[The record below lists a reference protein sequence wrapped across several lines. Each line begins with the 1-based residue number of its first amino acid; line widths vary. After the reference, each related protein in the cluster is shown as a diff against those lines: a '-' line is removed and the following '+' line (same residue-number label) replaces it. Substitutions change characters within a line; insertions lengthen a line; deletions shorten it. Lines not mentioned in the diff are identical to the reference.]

1 MMFSRG
7 EVVFYRLK
15 IRCKTANVAEMGEE
29 KLRLLLRCLG
39 SIPEEQSDLGRLW
52 RRYLYSDGELLQN
65 LMSGPACNS

>member
-1 MMFSRG
+1 M
-7 EVVFYRLK
+7 FYRLK
-15 IRCKTANVAEMGEE
+15 IRSKTANVAKVDGEKCE
-29 KLRLLLRCLG
+29 GVSRHLG